1 MRSKTCTLAGFVV
14 SLLLSVGA
22 QAAPAAAPSSI
33 PWPAHPAAPDDPA
46 KVAAAKAFI
55 VLFHPRADPR
65 NIALAVDR
73 MMPRMVA
80 VARQQ
85 DPKLDTKQF
94 VKDAR
99 ARYLDNAVK
108 MLDLQAHVVSRHFTM
123 AELKAYIA
131 FFGSPLGRKLT
142 AATPQIEM
150 EVMMGKRTLALPP
163 TPHRVT
169 IIPPGPAPTARDKK

>member
-1 MRSKTCTLAGFVV
+1 MSSKTCNLACLAL
-14 SLLLSVGA
+14 SLLLGA
-22 QAAPAAAPSSI
+22 GAEAAPPAAPSSI
-33 PWPAHPAAPDDPA
+33 PPLARPAAPDDPG
-46 KVAAAKAFI
+46 KVAVAKEFI

-94 VKDAR
+94 EKDAR

-108 MLDLQAHVVSRHFTM
+108 MLDLQAHVVSRHFTLP
-123 AELKAYIA
+123 ELKAYIA

-169 IIPPGPAPTARDKK
+169 AAPPGPAPTVRDKK

>member
-1 MRSKTCTLAGFVV
+1 MRSKACTLACFAL
-14 SLLLSVGA
+14 SLLFSAGA
-22 QAAPAAAPSSI
+22 QAAPAAAPLPI
-33 PWPAHPAAPDDPA
+33 PLPARPAAPDDPA

-55 VLFHPRADPR
+55 VLFHPRADPH
-65 NIALAVDR
+65 NIAAAVDR

-85 DPKLDTKQF
+85 DPKLDAKQF

-108 MLDLQAHVVSRHFTM
+108 MLDLQAHVVSRHFTLP
-123 AELKAYIA
+123 ELKAYIA

-163 TPHRVT
+163 MPHRVT
-169 IIPPGPAPTARDKK
+169 IIPPGPAPNARDKK

>member
-1 MRSKTCTLAGFVV
+1 MRSKTCALAGFVV
-14 SLLLSVGA
+14 SLLLSAGA
-22 QAAPAAAPSSI
+22 QAAPSAALSPPAAAR
-33 PWPAHPAAPDDPA
+33 PANPDDPA

-85 DPKLDTKQF
+85 DPKLDAKQF
-94 VKDAR
+94 TKDAR

-108 MLDLQAHVVSRHFTM
+108 MLDLQAHVVSRHFTLP
-123 AELKAYIA
+123 ELKAYIA